1 MNKEQKLIWEKF
13 KAEFNPARFKK
24 TELKP
29 MFTLHAELF
38 NHKYHEPCTCNGSEI
53 KSWINN
59 LDKKYAE

>member
-24 TELKP
+24 AELKP

-38 NHKYHEPCTCNGSEI
+38 NHKYHEPCTCNGSQRLKVGLI
-53 KSWINN
+53 I
-59 LDKKYAE
+59 